1 MSALH
6 THIQAEN
13 QYWLKSNP
21 KKDFYL
27 MIEVKG
33 KEAKQDAQRSPL
45 NISLVIDRS
54 GSMQGDKLKYVKKAV
69 EFVID
74 NVNSADY
81 LSVVQYDST
90 VETLI
95 PSKQIDN
102 KGAMKKIIARIEAN
116 SMTNLSGGMLK
127 GYEEVNSTKK
137 QGLVNRVL
145 LLSDGLANEGITDE
159 KQLELIAQ
167 KKFREMGIGL
177 STFGVGAD
185 FNENLMTQL
194 AEYGGANYYF
204 IEQPDQIPSI
214 FAKELE
220 GLLAVVA
227 QNTTVKIDFPS
238 AYFSFQQAYG
248 YPAQLVSD
256 TQVEIKLNDVFAEE
270 RKLVL
275 LKFECK
281 KEWEAKIDFQ
291 VSIDHDD
298 VLETLSRVNTQ
309 HQIGLQITQDS
320 ELYAQQSNKQVLQ
333 ETVMFTANEM
343 YEAALNQADRHAFE
357 EVKDILKRAIAYLD
371 HAFQLFAPNED
382 LKKLYQEIVNYA
394 SRVDEMGNM
403 ERDEY
408 MSYQKMSK
416 STNYLSRKRKF

>member
-6 THIQAEN
+6 TQVQAEN
-13 QYWLKSNP
+13 QYWLKGNP

-27 MIEVKG
+27 LVEVKG
-33 KEAKQDAQRSPL
+33 KQAKQGTKRSPL

-69 EFVID
+69 SFVID
-74 NVNSADY
+74 NVNSEDY

-90 VETLI
+90 IETLI
-95 PSKQIDN
+95 ASQKVSN
-102 KGAMKKIIARIEAN
+102 KAAMKKIVERIEAN

-127 GYEEVNSTKK
+127 GYEEVSNTQK

-185 FNENLMTQL
+185 FNETLMTNL

-204 IEQPDQIPSI
+204 IEQPDQIPTI

-238 AYFSFQQAYG
+238 EYFSFKQVYG
-248 YPAQLVSD
+248 YPAQLTGKQS
-256 TQVEIKLNDVFAEE
+256 VEIKLNDVFSEE
-270 RKLVL
+270 RKVVL
-275 LKFECK
+275 LKFECL
-281 KEWEAKIDFQ
+281 KEWNDTIDFHTQ
-291 VSIDHDD
+291 ISHED
-298 VLETLSRVNTQ
+298 VLETFTRVETQ
-309 HQIGLQITQDS
+309 HTHHLQITQDG
-320 ELYAQQSNKQVLQ
+320 ELYAKYSNKEVLQ
-333 ETVMFTANEM
+333 ETVMFSEM
-343 YEAALNQADRHAFE
+343 YEQALNKADKYEFE
-357 EVKDILKRAIAYLD
+357 EVKAILQKAIAYLD
-371 HAFQLFAPNED
+371 HAFQFFAPQED

-403 ERDEY
+403 QRDEY
-408 MSYQKMSK
+408 ASYQKMSK
-416 STNYLSRKRKF
+416 SINYLHRKRKI